1 MENWKNRIYE
11 SYMTNG
17 FKDAHDNKKEYTLH
31 ARYFHKNYLKYL
43 PADKNARI
51 LELGC
56 GMGHFAYFCVG
67 EGYKNYIGIDASEE
81 NIIYIKKTFGKKLDV
96 KVMDIMDILE
106 EEERENTCD
115 AVIFNDVIEHL
126 TKPEIIR
133 VLDGIHRVLA
143 PGGVLLVKT
152 PNMANPYVSTAGR
165 YIDIT
170 HEVGFTEKSMLQ
182 VLRATG
188 YCNIKI
194 IGTDIYVLNPLVS
207 ALAKAVSWIINK
219 VLFLFSVLYGRTSLR
234 IFEKDILAAAYK
246 QKR

>member
-17 FKDAHDNKKEYTLH
+17 FKDAHDNKNEYLIH
-31 ARYFHKNYLKYL
+31 DMYFKKNYLKYL
-43 PADKNARI
+43 PVNRNARI

-56 GMGHFAYFCVG
+56 GMGHFAHFCVG
-67 EGYKNYIGIDASEE
+67 EGYKNYTGIDASAE
-81 NIIYIKKTFGKKLDV
+81 NIAHIKKTFRKKLDV
-96 KVMDIMDILE
+96 RVMDIMDFLG
-106 EEERENTCD
+106 EEERENTYN

-126 TKPEIIR
+126 TKPEIMK
-133 VLDGIHRVLA
+133 VLDSIYRVLA
-143 PGGVLLVKT
+143 PGGVLLAKT

-170 HEVGFTEKSMLQ
+170 HEVGFTEKSMSQ

-194 IGTDIYVLNPLVS
+194 IGTDIYILDPLVS
-207 ALAKAVSWIINK
+207 VLAKIVSWIINK
-219 VLFLFSVLYGRTSLR
+219 ILFLFSALYGRTSLH
-234 IFEKDILAAAYK
+234 IFEKDILAIAYK
-246 QKR
+246 KER